1 MLFHSLAPG
10 ALQSVDYEPDI
21 LSVLLKWDPPLRGR
35 GYITVVTLE
44 YYNTNGST
52 KLGTVNVT
60 EAETNLM
67 EANTKYRFSHGIQC
81 RYTERAWGARRG

>member
-1 MLFHSLAPG
+1 M
-10 ALQSVDYEPDI
+10 
-21 LSVLLKWDPPLRGR
+21 
-35 GYITVVTLE
+35 VTLE

-81 RYTERAWGARRG
+81 